1 MLNREIYT
9 PNFIRLIF
17 SNLFFWLSTNLLVP
31 TIPVHFH
38 GLGYPASSIGFIVGF
53 FALGALLF
61 RIPSGRWV
69 DRYGGTRVL
78 GTGIVIASFSLFLLL
93 FSTSLDVLLIAR
105 FLHGASITGFSA
117 AALTINSIMHK
128 PQNQNE
134 AVGIYTLFIMIGNGI
149 AFSSS
154 LFLYR
159 AFGFDTVA
167 TLSFITTA
175 LTFLLF
181 PKNIKLPRFDKDSGS
196 ISILSV
202 AKNPGVWIPSIC
214 QFGSNFA
221 YGALFAFVPLLFE
234 SARASGLVEYY
245 IAYAVAVIL
254 TRAFIGKILTF
265 FPSIRLLGFLLYGFG
280 ITLAFTL
287 LPPSPISGILIGLL
301 IGFTYGIAFPSL
313 IPIVSNHTR
322 LAERGT
328 AFGVFTISVDLGAAV
343 GSIFLG
349 SLIDLF
355 GLHWVFAGAAVFLFI
370 LGFIYRSFLQKKLA
384 DEPEIHETFVTSE
397 Q

>member
-69 DRYGGTRVL
+69 DKYGGTKVL

-117 AALTINSIMHK
+117 AAL
-128 PQNQNE
+128 
-134 AVGIYTLFIMIGNGI
+134 
-149 AFSSS
+149 
-154 LFLYR
+154 
-159 AFGFDTVA
+159 
-167 TLSFITTA
+167 SFITTA

-181 PKNIKLPRFDKDSGS
+181 PKNIKLPSFSKDSDP

-280 ITLAFTL
+280 VTLAFTL

-355 GLHWVFAGAAVFLFI
+355 GLHWVFAGAAIFLFV

-384 DEPEIHETFVTSE
+384 DEPEVHETFITSE
-397 Q
+397 